1 MLLKPLLLS
10 INYPV
15 SVFINLK
22 YGHRPVE
29 EVMEELGEEVV
40 LHFPALTEKSL
51 REVKYEELVRFRS
64 NLGTGIAG
72 S

>member
-29 EVMEELGEEVV
+29 EVIEELGEEVV
-40 LHFPALTEKSL
+40 PHFPALTEK
-51 REVKYEELVRFRS
+51 
-64 NLGTGIAG
+64 
-72 S
+72 